1 MAEDYVVSSRRPDES
16 RGFRIGLAVLGVI
29 CCVIATLTME
39 EKSLGTLFG
48 LAFSLAWWSEIAK
61 RFPIV
66 VGGIGTILF
75 LVAGAY
81 RVGWEA
87 IIFLLVFMALWRLA
101 GDEWLYHT

>member
-1 MAEDYVVSSRRPDES
+1 MAEDYVVSSRRPDGS
-16 RGFRIGLAVLGVI
+16 RGFRIGVAVLGVI

-48 LAFSLAWWSEIAK
+48 LAVSLAWWSEIAK
-61 RFPIV
+61 KFPIV
-66 VGGIGTILF
+66 VGLIGTILF

-87 IIFLLVFMALWRLA
+87 IIFLLVFVALWRLA
-101 GDEWLYHT
+101 GNS